1 MHTPIFIKV
10 LISVSGMLMITA
22 AILIIF
28 CHNTPLGKWL
38 FAIGLILITVNNFLI
53 IIKNHLFK
61 KKSKIKNNEA

>member
-10 LISVSGMLMITA
+10 LISVSGMFMITA

-28 CHNTPLGKWL
+28 LNDVPLGKWL
-38 FAIGLILITVNNFLI
+38 FVIGLILITVNNFLI